1 MEGRVVDDWPWLPG
15 GEWCGD
21 DAFEPRHKEG
31 EPKRASE
38 QARLPGL
45 AVRATVCDCG
55 GDCGISAIAVGSD
68 SQMLLWRIQF
78 VQSWLSEWMRCK
90 SWTFATGCG
99 LSGSVHHFWC
109 WCHVKLCMSKAYRED
124 RESEVVVARMM
135 PLSNTAYVV

>member
-1 MEGRVVDDWPWLPG
+1 LLEGRVVEDWPWLPG

-21 DAFEPRHKEG
+21 DAFEPRHKED

-55 GDCGISAIAVGSD
+55 GDVGMFTIAIGSD
-68 SQMLLWRIQF
+68 SEMLLWRVNFIQ
-78 VQSWLSEWMRCK
+78 SRLSDWLQYK

-99 LSGSVHHFWC
+99 LSGSVHHIWC
-109 WCHVKLCMSKAYRED
+109 WCHVKLCMSKAYREYRR
-124 RESEVVVARMM
+124 REM
-135 PLSNTAYVV
+135 